1 MKQVV
6 FKIVFPFLSN
16 DVLMECKP
24 KAYSALNFEFF
35 SVA

>member
-16 DVLMECKP
+16 DVLMKGKP
-24 KAYSALNFEFF
+24 KARASPQF
-35 SVA
+35 

>member
-16 DVLMECKP
+16 DMLMEGKP
-24 KAYSALNFEFF
+24 KAYVSPQF
-35 SVA
+35 

>member
-16 DVLMECKP
+16 DVLIEGKP
-24 KAYSALNFEFF
+24 KACVSPQF
-35 SVA
+35 

>member
-16 DVLMECKP
+16 YVLMKGKP
-24 KAYSALNFEFF
+24 KACVSPQF
-35 SVA
+35 